1 MATTSIIHNA
11 SNVYDYPGEFIT
23 DFSAT
28 PYYYIHNSSTYTLI
42 ATGGSVGIDTQ
53 FGNVSVPTTSFP
65 VGATVSVKIFWEGIG
80 ADTFTAFDGYRYFD
94 SPVLTTTQLSAATWS
109 NTIYMSQ
116 SGTIQYEPGS
126 VTNII
131 YVDSTAPTV
140 TTSAV
145 SSINTNTA
153 TGNGNVTSDG
163 GAAITERGIC
173 WVAGPGTPTIAD
185 NKTTATGTTG
195 AYTASLTGLTSG
207 GTLYSV
213 RAYAINA
220 VGTSYGSTVTFR
232 TDVIVSFSA
241 NGGSVTPTSKSFD
254 YNTAIGTLPIPTRS
268 GYAFDSWNS
277 HYSGAGLTI
286 TAATV
291 YTSSAIIFAMWT
303 ALDLAPLKIYTG
315 GTTGLTDG
323 TLETP
328 RDQTGLTLTTI
339 GTTDT
344 FYMRCGTGCQNA
356 EQVTVNAPTDC
367 EVSKDGVTFGATAIY
382 AIGDI
387 KDVNVPCT
395 VKRTASTVA
404 ETTWIGLTTTPRL
417 QFITTEYY

>member
-1 MATTSIIHNA
+1 MATTSIIHND
-11 SNVYDYPGEFIT
+11 SNTYDYPGEYING
-23 DFSAT
+23 FSAT
-28 PYYYIHNSSTYTLI
+28 PSYYIHNNSTYTLI
-42 ATGGSVGIDTQ
+42 ATGGSVGLNTQ
-53 FGNVSVPTTSFP
+53 FGSVSVPTTSFP
-65 VGATVSVKIFWEGIG
+65 AGATVSVKILWGGEGAETWSVRG
-80 ADTFTAFDGYRYFD
+80 GYRYFD
-94 SPVLTTTQLSAATWS
+94 SPALITSQLSAATWS

-116 SGTIQYEPGS
+116 SGTVRYEPGS
-126 VTNII
+126 VTNIV
-131 YVDSTAPTV
+131 YVSVVAPTV

-145 SSINTNTA
+145 SSIDTTTA
-153 TGNGNVTSDG
+153 TGNGDVTSDG

-173 WVAGPGTPTIAD
+173 WVEGAGTPTTA
-185 NKTTATGTTG
+185 NSKATATGTTG
-195 AYTASLTGLTSG
+195 AYAASLTGLTSG

-220 VGTSYGSTVTFR
+220 AGTSYGSTVQFR
-232 TDVIVSFSA
+232 TDVIVSYNA
-241 NGGSVTPTSKSFD
+241 NGGSVTPTSTSFD

-268 GYAFDSWNS
+268 GYSFDSWNS
-277 HYSGAGLTI
+277 NSSGTGSTI

-291 YTSSAIIFAMWT
+291 YTSSSTIYAKWI
-303 ALDLAPLKIYTG
+303 ALPLTPVKIYTG
-315 GTTGLTDG
+315 GTIGLTNG
-323 TLETP
+323 ALETP

-367 EVSKDGVTFGATAIY
+367 EVSKDGSVFGATAIY